1 MPTISVSGILTFRN
15 AKDLQAFA
23 AEVPDDRLLFET
35 DYPHSDAPWPNAPEV
50 LWKSAQFLTDSQ
62 IDKITH
68 LNAMRVYKFPMF
80 ERQPREELT
89 VGALR
94 IKAKAKGVD
103 TSSHSG
109 GGGAAPLAPGEKHRP
124 VVSGD
129 IAQMFQKHEETEDA

>member
-1 MPTISVSGILTFRN
+1 MLWPSIKHL
-15 AKDLQAFA
+15 
-23 AEVPDDRLLFET
+23 
-35 DYPHSDAPWPNAPEV
+35 SDTV
-50 LWKSAQFLTDSQ
+50 

-68 LNAMRVYKFPMF
+68 LNAMRDYKFPMF

-94 IKAKAKGVD
+94 AKAKAKGVD

-109 GGGAAPLAPGEKHRP
+109 GGGAAPLAPGEKRRA

-129 IAQMFQKHEETEDA
+129 IAQMFMKHEETEDA